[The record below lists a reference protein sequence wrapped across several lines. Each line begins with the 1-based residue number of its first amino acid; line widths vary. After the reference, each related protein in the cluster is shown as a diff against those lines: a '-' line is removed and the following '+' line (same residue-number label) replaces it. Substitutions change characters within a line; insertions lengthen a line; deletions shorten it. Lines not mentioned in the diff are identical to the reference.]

1 MDFYTNTH
9 KQLHRRKNLQ
19 ARVCGAVMV
28 SGIIGF
34 MAIPSQV
41 KKIDYLKLGF
51 IVTAVLSC
59 PIGLAVLASKKTLDG
74 KAALV
79 EQVGYDK
86 LGAQVAADVAI
97 NNEETK
103 IRMEERLAALMQ
115 EGGGN
120 A

>member
-9 KQLHRRKNLQ
+9 KQLHRKKNLQ
-19 ARVCGAVMV
+19 ATVCGAVMV

-51 IVTAVLSC
+51 VVTAVLAC
-59 PIGLAVLASKKTLDG
+59 PIGLAILSSKKTLDG

-97 NNEETK
+97 DNEETR
-103 IRMEERLAALMQ
+103 IRMEDRLAAIVQ
-115 EGGGN
+115 ERGGN
-120 A
+120 S